1 MSQTLRASTN
11 LSEAEA
17 ARPAAT
23 RGASRAGARTAERD
37 GAGGYPTPALDRP
50 IGPSRLWALV
60 ALAAVVIAVGV
71 AVVLFVPQYA
81 GDIVLGVLALLS
93 AAGLFSIAAGL
104 IGLVQLG
111 PARNEKLLASTLDGA
126 SDGVVLADA
135 DGRVTYAN
143 RAYGA
148 MVGAG
153 GPDLPSPHRAFSRDR
168 QATEAVYRLAQAAR
182 RGARGVEEVRLPA
195 RPGAGGGAAQ
205 TARWYRIQVDPV
217 PARAARAAKLVAWTI
232 SDVTVERGE
241 QELGFQQLRD
251 AIEYLDR
258 APAGFLSAEPDGRI
272 AYVNATLAQWLGYDL
287 TDVETEGLTLD
298 ALVAGSGAAL
308 VNGVRPAPGETRT
321 ESFDLDLV
329 CRNGRS
335 LPAKVVHKV
344 ATDAEGRLQPSQTL
358 VLDRSADGAEDIDE
372 SLRAVEVRFARFF
385 NNAPIAIATVGA
397 GGTLVQANA
406 GFAKLFGPDFASGS
420 RKAGGAS
427 EKAGAS
433 IIDAVEPEDRAR
445 LRDALAGA
453 AEGRGEIAPVDVA
466 LLEKRNARLYVSPV
480 SVRADAE
487 GDDAAERAI
496 LFAIDTT
503 EQRNLEAQFA
513 QAQKM
518 QAVGQLA
525 GGVAHD
531 FNNMLQ
537 GILGYADL
545 LLMSHKPSDAAFS
558 DIMQIKQNGNR
569 AKALVGQLLAFSK
582 QQTLRPQAV
591 ELDEVLSDLSSLLR
605 RLLGETVTLQVVHG
619 RDVWPVMADP
629 NQFDQVILNLS
640 VNARDAMPDGGEVT
654 ITTRNVPADEV
665 ASLPVPKDVAAA
677 DYVLVEVKD
686 NGTGI
691 PEEIRDKIFDPF
703 FSTKDVGK
711 GTGLGLATVYGI
723 VQQTGGHLYVESEVG
738 VGTSF
743 GILLPRHVEEITEP
757 EPTNVVEMRG
767 EAEVEDLTGQG
778 TVLLVEDE
786 DAVRVFAARAL
797 ASRGYTILEAST
809 GTEALARM
817 EEAERIDLVVSDV
830 VMPEMDGPT
839 LLKELRKR
847 QPDIK
852 IIFVSGYA
860 EDAFKRNLSGE
871 EEFAFLPKP
880 FGLKQLAQAV
890 KRAVNG

>member
-1 MSQTLRASTN
+1 M
-11 LSEAEA
+11 
-17 ARPAAT
+17 RP
-23 RGASRAGARTAERD
+23 REGED
-37 GAGGYPTPALDRP
+37 NYPTPALDRP
-50 IGPSRLWALV
+50 VGASRLWMLVILV
-60 ALAAVVIAVGV
+60 ALVIALGV
-71 AVVLFVPQYA
+71 AVVLFVPQHA
-81 GDIVLGVLALLS
+81 GDVVLGVLALLS

-104 IGLVQLG
+104 IGLVQFG
-111 PARNEKLLASTLDGA
+111 PARNERLLASTLDGA
-126 SDGVVLADA
+126 SDGIVLADP

-143 RAYGA
+143 EAYGA
-148 MVGAG
+148 MVGASG
-153 GPDLPSPHRAFSRDR
+153 GELPSPHRAFSRDR

-182 RGARGVEEVRLPA
+182 RNVRCVEEVRLAA
-195 RPGAGGGAAQ
+195 RPGSASGSPASGRSPHGSG
-205 TARWYRIQVDPV
+205 ARWYRIQVDPV

-258 APAGFLSAEPDGRI
+258 APAGFLSVEPDGRI
-272 AYVNATLAQWLGYDL
+272 AYVNATLSQWLGYDL
-287 TDVETEGLTLD
+287 TDVEMEGLTLD

-308 VNGVRPAPGETRT
+308 VAGVRPGPGETRI

-329 CRNGRS
+329 RRNGRS
-335 LPAKVVHKV
+335 LPAKLVHKV
-344 ATDAEGRLQPSQTL
+344 ATDAEGRLLPSQTL
-358 VLDRSADGAEDIDE
+358 VLDRSAEGAEDIDE

-385 NNAPIAIATVGA
+385 NNAPIAIATVA
-397 GGTLVQANA
+397 KGGTLVQSNA
-406 GFAKLFGPDFASGS
+406 GFAKLFGPDFVGEAQG
-420 RKAGGAS
+420 RG
-427 EKAGAS
+427 GAS
-433 IIDAVEPEDRAR
+433 IIDAVAPEDRAR
-445 LRDALAGA
+445 LRDALAAA
-453 AEGRGEIAPVDVA
+453 AEGRGDIAPVDVA
-466 LLEKRNARLYVSPV
+466 LVEKRNARLYVSPV
-480 SVRADAE
+480 SGRASDTTDE
-487 GDDAAERAI
+487 DDGERAI
-496 LFAIDTT
+496 LFAVDTT

-545 LLMSHKPSDAAFS
+545 LLMSHKPSDAAFA

-605 RLLGETVTLQVVHG
+605 RLLGETVALQVVHG

-640 VNARDAMPDGGEVT
+640 VNARDAMPDGGEVM
-654 ITTRNVPADEV
+654 ITTRNVPAAEV
-665 ASLPVPKDVAAA
+665 AALPVPKDVAAA

-691 PEEIRDKIFDPF
+691 PEDIRDKIFDPF

-738 VGTSF
+738 TGTTF
-743 GILLPRHVEEITEP
+743 GILLPRHTEEAAEP
-757 EPTNVVEMRG
+757 DPSNVVEMRADG
-767 EAEVEDLTGQG
+767 APAGDGEVEDLTGQG

-786 DAVRVFAARAL
+786 DAVRIFAARAL

-817 EEAERIDLVVSDV
+817 DEAERIDLVVSDV

-860 EDAFKRNLSGE
+860 EDAFKRNLDGE
-871 EEFAFLPKP
+871 EDFAFLPKP

-890 KRAVNG
+890 KRAVST